1 MTSSMNSIIK
11 VGKDGNW
18 EILEIE
24 EEKHSLWLELAL
36 AQWETKSLEQKSSI
50 IGADLKNMAD
60 LGASEEDKKKENL
73 YWANFFR
80 NKVR

>member
-11 VGKDGNW
+11 VDKDGNW

-24 EEKHSLWLELAL
+24 EEKHSLWLALTL

-50 IGADLKNMAD
+50 D
-60 LGASEEDKKKENL
+60 S
-73 YWANFFR
+73 
-80 NKVR
+80 

>member
-24 EEKHSLWLELAL
+24 EEKHSLWLALAL

-50 IGADLKNMAD
+50 D
-60 LGASEEDKKKENL
+60 S
-73 YWANFFR
+73 
-80 NKVR
+80 